1 MASTLIINHRSYE
14 SRVGVLENGELV
26 EIYVERKSNSM
37 SQGNIYKGTVLKVL
51 PGMQSAFVDIGME
64 KAAFLYVD
72 DIHVDREDVD
82 YSKSSKTNISDI
94 LKEQQSIIVQISK
107 EPIGTKGPKV
117 TTDISLP
124 GRYLVL
130 TPFNLSAGVSK
141 KIENVEERA
150 RLKKI
155 LEEF

>member
-1 MASTLIINHRSYE
+1 MASTLIINHRDYE
-14 SRVGVLENGELV
+14 TRVAVMENGVLV
-26 EIYVERKSNSM
+26 EVYIERKSNSM

-51 PGMQSAFVDIGME
+51 PGMQSAFVDIGSE

-72 DIHVDREDVD
+72 DIYIKNDDVD
-82 YSKSSKTNISDI
+82 YSQKSKTNISDI

-130 TPFNLSAGVSK
+130 TPLTLASGVSK
-141 KIENVEERA
+141 KNR
-150 RLKKI
+150 
-155 LEEF
+155 